1 MSVGGGSP
9 LTTKGDLYTYST
21 TDARLAVGANDTI
34 LVADSSTATGL
45 KWAAPSSG
53 ALVKINTYT
62 FSGSSGQSMNDIF
75 SATYRNY
82 LILATFDSTSAQ
94 TAIRARLR
102 VSGSDN
108 TSNNYRSMGLGMNS
122 NMSTTTITGDG
133 SGTVSSWEFNY
144 LENTSFDATQHFQLF
159 NPYATAY
166 TTYTNGLVRYRG
178 SDTASA
184 FQGGSSTVTTSYTGL
199 TIYPS
204 TGTMTGK
211 IEVYGYAI

>member
-1 MSVGGGSP
+1 MTTTGDTIYSSSGSTP
-9 LTTKGDLYTYST
+9 
-21 TDARLAVGANDTI
+21 ARLGIGTAGQVLTVNSGA
-34 LVADSSTATGL
+34 TAPE
-45 KWAAPSSG
+45 WATASSG

-82 LILATFDSTSAQ
+82 VIKATFDSTSAQ
-94 TAIRARLR
+94 TEIRARLR

-108 TSNNYRSMGLGMNS
+108 TSNNYRWSGFGTNS
-122 NMSTTTITGDG
+122 TMSTTTLAGDG
-133 SGTVSSWEFNY
+133 SGTISYWQFNF
-144 LENTSFDATQHFQLF
+144 LESTANDSISHMEIA

-166 TTYTNGLVRYRG
+166 TTYWLPQARYRG
-178 SDTASA
+178 SDTAVGWS
-184 FQGGSSTVTTSYTGL
+184 GGSTTVTTSYTGL
-199 TIYPS
+199 TIYPG